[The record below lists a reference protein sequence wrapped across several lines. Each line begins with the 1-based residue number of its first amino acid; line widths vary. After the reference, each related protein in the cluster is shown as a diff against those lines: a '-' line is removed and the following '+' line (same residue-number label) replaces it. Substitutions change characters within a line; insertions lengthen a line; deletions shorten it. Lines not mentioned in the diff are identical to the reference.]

1 LPDAPRGLGCRTVL
15 DLAEHRYDVGCG
27 DILDR
32 GGAEVGKHVPFQ
44 CMEHVIG
51 VLFDPMPL
59 VHVMPFASDDLERAS
74 SIRDDLQAPE
84 PLLDSGVLTLPEEAL
99 RVGGDF
105 SRFGESDR
113 RVWTDREQ
121 LLLALELV
129 PETP

>member
-1 LPDAPRGLGCRTVL
+1 
-15 DLAEHRYDVGCG
+15 
-27 DILDR
+27 
-32 GGAEVGKHVPFQ
+32 
-44 CMEHVIG
+44 M
-51 VLFDPMPL
+51 LFDPMPL
-59 VHVMPFASDDLERAS
+59 IDVVPFARDDLERGS
-74 SIRDDLQAPE
+74 SVGDDLQAPE
-84 PLLDSGVLTLPEEAL
+84 SLLDGGILALPEEAL